1 MRLVLFFRRRAREFP
16 HWTETP
22 ASSLPEQLEKEDPS
36 MKVPTVAIVAFVLA
50 VVGGA
55 SLIPA
60 GGARADALPT
70 AREGTLLC
78 GGNYNGSGTNQVS
91 WVLRNYD
98 DARKIVVDRIRLYDS
113 ESTVLFDSLGSG
125 LPPSRFLHLGP
136 ADNELAPHET
146 AHYRSDELVPAA
158 IFPNVPLSRR
168 PFQFIVNWSAEAKG
182 LALNGSMV
190 RRRFDSGVEVGR
202 HQYDCRQGGK

>member
-36 MKVPTVAIVAFVLA
+36 MKVPTVAIV
-50 VVGGA
+50 
-55 SLIPA
+55 
-60 GGARADALPT
+60 

-182 LALNGSMV
+182 LALDGSPAFRFGCRGWPASIRLPAGRQV
-190 RRRFDSGVEVGR
+190 RAGMRA
-202 HQYDCRQGGK
+202 